1 MKKSGTSKA
10 SVRERNQRFL
20 DAYLSNG
27 ENATEAYLVI
37 KPHVSRRTAGAE
49 GHKLLKLPE
58 IQAAIEKRRAELR
71 HDARLN
77 TETVVQN
84 FMRTAAFD
92 ARWVMDANGK
102 PLPVHKLPDVAA
114 GAVAL
119 DIKRNG
125 KGKLVV
131 DKVRTPRASERNS
144 ANDKAARMLRLYDA
158 PPPEPPAHQATEDE
172 MKEAARRMI
181 FMLELTARAE
191 KKAP

>member
-1 MKKSGTSKA
+1 M
-10 SVRERNQRFL
+10 RERHALFIE
-20 DAYLSNG
+20 AFLSNG
-27 ENATEAYLVI
+27 GNATEAYTKV
-37 KPHVSRRTAGAE
+37 KPNVSRRSAAVE
-49 GHKLLKLPE
+49 GHKWLRKPD
-58 IQAAIEKRRAELR
+58 IQRAIEERQAELR
-71 HDARLN
+71 QDARLN
-77 TETVVQN
+77 SETVVQN

-125 KGKLVV
+125 RGKLVV

-191 KKAP
+191 KKSA